1 MKKIFALLFAAVAVL
16 SLAACSEKEFKV
28 DGEFTAFE
36 PGVNGNAQMVTTVTV
51 KIEKGKIVSYYIDAL
66 QGKRTEVAG
75 DPVTYTFTW
84 NEKTK
89 KELGADYAMKD
100 VGPGYKLVDGAWVVE
115 GKSQKEWFEQAAL
128 IEAKWLAD
136 GVDSVTTLE
145 GRIDNVAG
153 VTVKDGSY
161 IKLAKEAV
169 ELAKAGKFQT
179 IFTSGTDLYFASMNV
194 DSKGKVTN
202 LVIDTLQSSTSTGVL
217 VWNEKSKQELGA
229 DYGMKDI
236 GPGYKLVDGAW
247 VVDGKSQKE
256 WFEQAALIEA
266 KWLADGVDSVT
277 TLEGRIDNV
286 AGVTVKDGSYIK
298 LAKEAVEL
306 AKAGKFQTIFTSG
319 TDLYFASMNVDSKG
333 KVTNLVID
341 TLQSSTSTGVLVW
354 NEKSKQELGADY
366 GMKDIGPGYKL
377 VDGAWVVD
385 GKCDTEWNDQVAVIS
400 NYILDNGYVELKS
413 IAGRGVSL
421 DGTSLVDG
429 TSSVTIITDSYFTLV
444 KDLFAKVA

>member
-1 MKKIFALLFAAVAVL
+1 MKKVFALLFAAVAVL

-51 KIEKGKIVSYYIDAL
+51 KVEKGKIISYNIDAR

-202 LVIDTLQSSTSTGVL
+202 LVINTLQSKIVDNVL

-229 DYGMKDI
+229 EYGMKDV
-236 GPGYKLVDGAW
+236 GPGYK
-247 VVDGKSQKE
+247 
-256 WFEQAALIEA
+256 FEA
-266 KWLADGVDSVT
+266 
-277 TLEGRIDNV
+277 
-286 AGVTVKDGSYIK
+286 
-298 LAKEAVEL
+298 
-306 AKAGKFQTIFTSG
+306 
-319 TDLYFASMNVDSKG
+319 
-333 KVTNLVID
+333 
-341 TLQSSTSTGVLVW
+341 
-354 NEKSKQELGADY
+354 
-366 GMKDIGPGYKL
+366 
-377 VDGAWVVD
+377 GAWVVD

-429 TSSVTIITDSYFTLV
+429 TSSVTIKTDSYFTLL

>member
-1 MKKIFALLFAAVAVL
+1 MKKVFALLFAAVAVL

-51 KIEKGKIVSYYIDAL
+51 KVEKGKIISYNIDAR

-145 GRIDNVAG
+145 DRIDNVAG
-153 VTVKDGSY
+153 VTIKDGSY

-179 IFTSGTDLYFASMNV
+179 IFTSGTDLYFASMVV
-194 DSKGKVTN
+194 DSKGKVSE
-202 LVIDTLQSSTSTGVL
+202 LVINTLQSKIVENVL

-229 DYGMKDI
+229 EYGMKDV
-236 GPGYKLVDGAW
+236 GPGYKFEAGAW
-247 VVDGKSQKE
+247 V
-256 WFEQAALIEA
+256 A
-266 KWLADGVDSVT
+266 
-277 TLEGRIDNV
+277 
-286 AGVTVKDGSYIK
+286 
-298 LAKEAVEL
+298 
-306 AKAGKFQTIFTSG
+306 
-319 TDLYFASMNVDSKG
+319 
-333 KVTNLVID
+333 
-341 TLQSSTSTGVLVW
+341 
-354 NEKSKQELGADY
+354 
-366 GMKDIGPGYKL
+366 
-377 VDGAWVVD
+377 D
-385 GKCDTEWNDQVAVIS
+385 GKCATEWNDQVAVIS

-429 TSSVTIITDSYFTLV
+429 TSSVTIKTDSYFTLL

>member
-1 MKKIFALLFAAVAVL
+1 
-16 SLAACSEKEFKV
+16 
-28 DGEFTAFE
+28 
-36 PGVNGNAQMVTTVTV
+36 MVTTVTV

-202 LVIDTLQSSTSTGVL
+202 LVINTLQSKIVDNVL

-229 DYGMKDI
+229 EYGMKDV
-236 GPGYKLVDGAW
+236 GPGYKFEAGAW
-247 VVDGKSQKE
+247 V
-256 WFEQAALIEA
+256 A
-266 KWLADGVDSVT
+266 
-277 TLEGRIDNV
+277 
-286 AGVTVKDGSYIK
+286 
-298 LAKEAVEL
+298 
-306 AKAGKFQTIFTSG
+306 
-319 TDLYFASMNVDSKG
+319 
-333 KVTNLVID
+333 
-341 TLQSSTSTGVLVW
+341 
-354 NEKSKQELGADY
+354 
-366 GMKDIGPGYKL
+366 
-377 VDGAWVVD
+377 D

-429 TSSVTIITDSYFTLV
+429 TSSVTIKTDSYFTLL

>member
-1 MKKIFALLFAAVAVL
+1 MKKVFALLFAAVAVL

-51 KIEKGKIVSYYIDAL
+51 KVEKGKIISYNIDAR

-145 GRIDNVAG
+145 DRIDNVAG
-153 VTVKDGSY
+153 VTIKDGSY

-179 IFTSGTDLYFASMNV
+179 IFTSGTDLYFASMVV
-194 DSKGKVTN
+194 DSKGKVSE
-202 LVIDTLQSSTSTGVL
+202 LVINTLQSKIVENVL

-229 DYGMKDI
+229 EYGMKDV
-236 GPGYKLVDGAW
+236 GPGYK
-247 VVDGKSQKE
+247 
-256 WFEQAALIEA
+256 FEA
-266 KWLADGVDSVT
+266 
-277 TLEGRIDNV
+277 
-286 AGVTVKDGSYIK
+286 
-298 LAKEAVEL
+298 
-306 AKAGKFQTIFTSG
+306 
-319 TDLYFASMNVDSKG
+319 
-333 KVTNLVID
+333 
-341 TLQSSTSTGVLVW
+341 
-354 NEKSKQELGADY
+354 
-366 GMKDIGPGYKL
+366 
-377 VDGAWVVD
+377 GAWVVD

-421 DGTSLVDG
+421 NGTSLVDG
-429 TSSVTIITDSYFTLV
+429 TSSVTIKTDSYFTLL

>member
-1 MKKIFALLFAAVAVL
+1 MKKVFALLFAVVAVL

-36 PGVNGNAQMVTTVTV
+36 PGVSGNAQMVTTVTV

-89 KELGADYAMKD
+89 KELGADY
-100 VGPGYKLVDGAWVVE
+100 
-115 GKSQKEWFEQAAL
+115 
-128 IEAKWLAD
+128 
-136 GVDSVTTLE
+136 
-145 GRIDNVAG
+145 
-153 VTVKDGSY
+153 
-161 IKLAKEAV
+161 
-169 ELAKAGKFQT
+169 
-179 IFTSGTDLYFASMNV
+179 
-194 DSKGKVTN
+194 
-202 LVIDTLQSSTSTGVL
+202 
-217 VWNEKSKQELGA
+217 
-229 DYGMKDI
+229 GMKDI

-266 KWLADGVDSVT
+266 KWLADGFDSVT

-286 AGVTVKDGSYIK
+286 AGVTIKDGSYTK

-306 AKAGKFQTIFTSG
+306 AKAGKFQAIYTSG

-341 TLQSSTSTGVLVW
+341 TLQSKIVDNVLVW

-377 VDGAWVVD
+377 VDGAWVAD

-400 NYILDNGYVELKS
+400 NYIMENGYVALKS
-413 IAGRGVSL
+413 VNGRGVSL

>member
-1 MKKIFALLFAAVAVL
+1 MKKVFALLFAAVAVL

-51 KIEKGKIVSYYIDAL
+51 KVEKGKIISYNIDAR

-145 GRIDNVAG
+145 DRIDNVAG
-153 VTVKDGSY
+153 VTIKDGSY

-179 IFTSGTDLYFASMNV
+179 IFTSGTDLYFASMVV
-194 DSKGKVTN
+194 DSKGKVSE
-202 LVIDTLQSSTSTGVL
+202 LVINTLQSKIVENVL

-229 DYGMKDI
+229 EYGMKDV
-236 GPGYKLVDGAW
+236 GPGYKFEAGAW
-247 VVDGKSQKE
+247 V
-256 WFEQAALIEA
+256 A
-266 KWLADGVDSVT
+266 
-277 TLEGRIDNV
+277 
-286 AGVTVKDGSYIK
+286 
-298 LAKEAVEL
+298 
-306 AKAGKFQTIFTSG
+306 
-319 TDLYFASMNVDSKG
+319 
-333 KVTNLVID
+333 
-341 TLQSSTSTGVLVW
+341 
-354 NEKSKQELGADY
+354 
-366 GMKDIGPGYKL
+366 
-377 VDGAWVVD
+377 D
-385 GKCDTEWNDQVAVIS
+385 GKCNTEWNDQVAVIS

-429 TSSVTIITDSYFTLV
+429 TSSVTIKTDSYFTLL

>member
-1 MKKIFALLFAAVAVL
+1 MKKVFALLFAAVAVL

-51 KIEKGKIVSYYIDAL
+51 KVEKGKIISYNIDAR

-145 GRIDNVAG
+145 DRIDNVAG
-153 VTVKDGSY
+153 VTIKDGSY

-179 IFTSGTDLYFASMNV
+179 IFTSGTDLYFASMVV
-194 DSKGKVTN
+194 DSKGKVSE
-202 LVIDTLQSSTSTGVL
+202 LVINTLQSKIVENVL

-229 DYGMKDI
+229 EYGMKDV
-236 GPGYKLVDGAW
+236 GPGYK
-247 VVDGKSQKE
+247 
-256 WFEQAALIEA
+256 FEA
-266 KWLADGVDSVT
+266 
-277 TLEGRIDNV
+277 
-286 AGVTVKDGSYIK
+286 
-298 LAKEAVEL
+298 
-306 AKAGKFQTIFTSG
+306 
-319 TDLYFASMNVDSKG
+319 
-333 KVTNLVID
+333 
-341 TLQSSTSTGVLVW
+341 
-354 NEKSKQELGADY
+354 
-366 GMKDIGPGYKL
+366 
-377 VDGAWVVD
+377 GAWVVD

-429 TSSVTIITDSYFTLV
+429 TSSVTIKTDSYFTLL

>member
-1 MKKIFALLFAAVAVL
+1 MKKVFALLFAVVAVL

-36 PGVNGNAQMVTTVTV
+36 PGVSGNAQMVTTVTV
-51 KIEKGKIVSYYIDAL
+51 KVEKGKIVSYNIDVR

-100 VGPGYKLVDGAWVVE
+100 IGPGYKLVDGAWVVE

-153 VTVKDGSY
+153 VTIKDGSY

-179 IFTSGTDLYFASMNV
+179 IFTSGTDLYFASMVV
-194 DSKGKVTN
+194 DSKGKVSE
-202 LVIDTLQSSTSTGVL
+202 LVINTLQSKIVENVL

-229 DYGMKDI
+229 EYGMKDV
-236 GPGYKLVDGAW
+236 GPGYKFEAGAW
-247 VVDGKSQKE
+247 V
-256 WFEQAALIEA
+256 A
-266 KWLADGVDSVT
+266 
-277 TLEGRIDNV
+277 
-286 AGVTVKDGSYIK
+286 
-298 LAKEAVEL
+298 
-306 AKAGKFQTIFTSG
+306 
-319 TDLYFASMNVDSKG
+319 
-333 KVTNLVID
+333 
-341 TLQSSTSTGVLVW
+341 
-354 NEKSKQELGADY
+354 
-366 GMKDIGPGYKL
+366 
-377 VDGAWVVD
+377 D
-385 GKCDTEWNDQVAVIS
+385 GKCATEWNDQVAVIS

-429 TSSVTIITDSYFTLV
+429 TSSVTIKTDSYFTLL

>member
-1 MKKIFALLFAAVAVL
+1 MKKVFALLFVAIAAL
-16 SLAACSEKEFKV
+16 SLAACGEKEYKV
-28 DGEFTAFE
+28 DGEFTAFQE
-36 PGVNGNAQMVTTVTV
+36 GVNGNAQMVTTVTV

-89 KELGADYAMKD
+89 KELGY
-100 VGPGYKLVDGAWVVE
+100 GYRMHDGARTMTE
-115 GKSQKEWFEQAAL
+115 TEYIAYLDENDKLEWFEQAEL

-136 GVDSVTTLE
+136 GVESVTVAN
-145 GRIDNVAG
+145 GVIDNVAG
-153 VTVKDGSY
+153 VTIKDGSY
-161 IKLAKEAV
+161 TKLAKEAV

-179 IFTSGTDLYFASMNV
+179 ILTSGKDLYFASMVV
-194 DSKGKVTN
+194 DSKGKVSE
-202 LVIDTLQSSTSTGVL
+202 LVINTLQS
-217 VWNEKSKQELGA
+217 K
-229 DYGMKDI
+229 I
-236 GPGYKLVDGAW
+236 VD
-247 VVDGKSQKE
+247 
-256 WFEQAALIEA
+256 
-266 KWLADGVDSVT
+266 
-277 TLEGRIDNV
+277 N
-286 AGVTVKDGSYIK
+286 
-298 LAKEAVEL
+298 
-306 AKAGKFQTIFTSG
+306 
-319 TDLYFASMNVDSKG
+319 
-333 KVTNLVID
+333 
-341 TLQSSTSTGVLVW
+341 VLVW

-413 IAGRGVSL
+413 IDGRGVSL

-429 TSSVTIITDSYFTLV
+429 TSSVTIKTDNYFTLL

>member
-1 MKKIFALLFAAVAVL
+1 MKKVFALLFAAVAVL

-51 KIEKGKIVSYYIDAL
+51 KVEKGKIISYNIDAR

-153 VTVKDGSY
+153 VTIKDGSY

-179 IFTSGTDLYFASMNV
+179 IFTSGTDLYFASMVV
-194 DSKGKVTN
+194 DSKGKVSE
-202 LVIDTLQSSTSTGVL
+202 LVINTLQSKIVENVL

-229 DYGMKDI
+229 EYGMKDV
-236 GPGYKLVDGAW
+236 GPGYKFEAGAW
-247 VVDGKSQKE
+247 V
-256 WFEQAALIEA
+256 A
-266 KWLADGVDSVT
+266 
-277 TLEGRIDNV
+277 
-286 AGVTVKDGSYIK
+286 
-298 LAKEAVEL
+298 
-306 AKAGKFQTIFTSG
+306 
-319 TDLYFASMNVDSKG
+319 
-333 KVTNLVID
+333 
-341 TLQSSTSTGVLVW
+341 
-354 NEKSKQELGADY
+354 
-366 GMKDIGPGYKL
+366 
-377 VDGAWVVD
+377 D
-385 GKCDTEWNDQVAVIS
+385 GKCATEWNDQVAVIS

-421 DGTSLVDG
+421 NGTSLVDG
-429 TSSVTIITDSYFTLV
+429 TSSVTIKTDSYFTLL